1 MKSRVVVGALIT
13 YKGKI
18 LMGQKPKDIGPY
30 PNTWHLPGGG
40 IEEGESFEEALKR
53 EVKEET
59 SLTINEFQKLTFDE
73 DVEPNKKGELTHYI
87 FLIFKCES
95 PTLKVKPG
103 DDIARLKWFAES
115 ELKNLSMTKPS
126 IKYFKEIGLI

>member
-30 PNTWHLPGGG
+30 PNVWHLPGGG
-40 IEEGESFEEALKR
+40 IEGEESFEEAVKR
-53 EVKEET
+53 EVEEET
-59 SLTINEFQKLTFDE
+59 GLIINEFQKLTFDE

-95 PTLKVKPG
+95 QTLKVKPG
-103 DDIARLKWFAES
+103 DDIVKLKWFSES
-115 ELKNLSMTKPS
+115 DLKNIPMTRPS